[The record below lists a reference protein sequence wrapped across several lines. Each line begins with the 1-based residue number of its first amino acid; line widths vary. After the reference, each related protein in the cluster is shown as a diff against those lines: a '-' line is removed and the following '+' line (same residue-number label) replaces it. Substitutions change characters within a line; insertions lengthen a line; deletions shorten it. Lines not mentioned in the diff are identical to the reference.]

1 MGKVSFLEYWNFKIF
16 KLSPEYF
23 LRAGITDE
31 NSLRFKIAMQKEI
44 LVQALANAG
53 PLSLPMMIQVT
64 ACRLDTI

>member
-1 MGKVSFLEYWNFKIF
+1 MGKVSFLYYWDFGIF

-31 NSLRFKIAMQKEI
+31 NSLRFKVAMQREI